1 MLKKSLA
8 AAGISAIA
16 AAGILGGATAAYA
29 KSSETLS
36 GPHVTRAGHPF
47 RLTVL
52 VGDDG
57 GARPASSRLQVLGPH
72 GYRWLGTW
80 HKLHLTGGMRPA
92 DFEQWTFTVK
102 ENHPG
107 EYRFQAVITG
117 YLTTSPITVVV
128 RLQQGLRVRGQAIRI
143 A

>member
-8 AAGISAIA
+8 AAGVSAIA
-16 AAGILGGATAAYA
+16 AAGILGGATSAYA

-57 GARPASSRLQVLGPH
+57 GARPASSCLQVLGPRG

-80 HKLHLTGGMRPA
+80 HKLHMTGGMQPP

-107 EYRFQAVITG
+107 EYRFRAVITG
-117 YLTTSPITVVV
+117 YLPTTPITVVV
-128 RLQQGLRVRGQAIRI
+128 R
-143 A
+143 